1 MQNSIDPA
9 ALKKI
14 KTLRKEL
21 HRHNYLYYVFDNPE
35 ISDAAYDRMMKEL
48 MELESAFPEFKSPD
62 SPTARVGALPLDKFE
77 SVAHFVPMLS
87 LDNGFSDSDII
98 DFDRRI
104 KKLLN
109 TEDAI
114 LYTVEPKLDGIA
126 VELVYEDGRLTLA
139 STRGDGFRGERITP
153 NVKTIGSVPLLLQ
166 DTYEQTRPPLLEVRG
181 EVFIGRQGFN
191 RLNNQRLDQD
201 LPPFANARNAAA
213 GSLRQLDST
222 VTAKRPLEMFVY
234 GVGRAFDFGVESH
247 GEILAALKRLG
258 FRINPLVRSGIT
270 IKEALDTYREFEEKR
285 PLLPYDIDG
294 MVIKVDN
301 FSYQQLLG
309 ATSRSPRWAIAYKF
323 KAEQET
329 TRVLNIEVQV
339 GRTGTLTP
347 VAHLD
352 PVNVGGVTVSR
363 ATLHNEDEI
372 IRKDIRVG
380 DTVFVQR
387 AGDVIPEVVK
397 VVESKR
403 TGQETIF
410 NMPKTCPVCG
420 ADTFRV
426 KGEAATRCINIT
438 CPAQVK
444 ERIKHFASKGAFD
457 IEGMGDKLINQLV
470 DKGLISSYADIIGL
484 SKDTLQALERMG
496 PKSGENIINAIKKS
510 KRITFKR
517 FLYALGIRHVGEHVA
532 GIIASRFKNIDS
544 LADATPEDLAS
555 LEGIGPVV
563 AESAVRFFRQDENR
577 KALNKIMDSGVHV
590 YFEGEKKQGAV
601 SDKSFVLTGALESM
615 TRSQAKKMIE
625 TAGGRVTGS
634 VSRSTDYLVVGAS
647 PGSKL
652 DQAKKLGVEIIDE
665 AALLMYLKI
674 QR

>member
-1 MQNSIDPA
+1 MQNSIEPA

-14 KTLRKEL
+14 ETLRREL
-21 HRHNYLYYVFDNPE
+21 HRHNYLYYVLDNPE
-35 ISDAAYDRMMKEL
+35 ISDAAYDRMMTEL

-62 SPTARVGALPLDKFE
+62 SPTARVGAPPLDKFE

-181 EVFIGRQGFN
+181 EVFIGKQGFN
-191 RLNNQRLDQD
+191 RLNNERLDQD
-201 LPPFANARNAAA
+201 LPTFANARNAAA

-258 FRINPLVRSGIT
+258 FRINPLVRSGTT
-270 IKEALDTYREFEEKR
+270 IKEVLDTYREFEEKR
-285 PLLPYDIDG
+285 SQLPYDIDG

-301 FSYQQLLG
+301 LSYQQLLG

-329 TRVLNIEVQV
+329 TQVLNIEVQV

-470 DKGLISSYADIIGL
+470 DKGLLSSYADIFGL
-484 SKDTLQALERMG
+484 SEDTLQALERMG
-496 PKSGENIINAIKKS
+496 PKSAENIINAIKKS
-510 KRITFKR
+510 KRISFKR
-517 FLYALGIRHVGEHVA
+517 FLYGLGIRHVGEHVA

-544 LADATPEDLAS
+544 LAGATPEDLAF

-615 TRSQAKKMIE
+615 TRSQAKKLIE

>member
-1 MQNSIDPA
+1 MQNSIEPA

-14 KTLRKEL
+14 ETLRKEL
-21 HRHNYLYYVFDNPE
+21 HRHNYLYYVLDNPE
-35 ISDAAYDRMMKEL
+35 ISDAEYDRMMKEL
-48 MELESAFPEFKSPD
+48 KELESAFPEFKSPD
-62 SPTARVGALPLDKFE
+62 SPTARVGAPPLDKFE

-181 EVFIGRQGFN
+181 EVFIGKQGFN
-191 RLNNQRLDQD
+191 RLNNERLDQD
-201 LPPFANARNAAA
+201 LPTFANARNAAA

-222 VTAKRPLEMFVY
+222 VTAKRPLEIFVY

-270 IKEALDTYREFEEKR
+270 IKEALGTYREFEAER

-301 FSYQQLLG
+301 LSYQQLLG

-470 DKGLISSYADIIGL
+470 DKGLLSSYADIFGL
-484 SKDTLQALERMG
+484 SEDTLQALERMG
-496 PKSGENIINAIKKS
+496 PKSAENIINAIKKS
-510 KRITFKR
+510 KRISFKR

-544 LADATPEDLAS
+544 LAGATPEDLAS

-615 TRSQAKKMIE
+615 TRSQAKKLIE

-665 AALLMYLKI
+665 AALLMYLKK

>member
-1 MQNSIDPA
+1 MQNSIEPA

-14 KTLRKEL
+14 ETLRKKL
-21 HRHNYLYYVFDNPE
+21 HRHNYLYYVLDNPE

>member
-1 MQNSIDPA
+1 MQNSIDPAALKKIKTLRKELHRHNYPA

-62 SPTARVGALPLDKFE
+62 SPTARVGAPPLDKFE

-87 LDNGFSDSDII
+87 LDNAFSDSDII

-109 TEDAI
+109 TKEPI
-114 LYTVEPKLDGIA
+114 RYTVEPKLDGIA

-166 DTYEQTRPPLLEVRG
+166 DTYERTRPPLLEVRG
-181 EVFIGRQGFN
+181 EVFIGRQGFD
-191 RLNNQRLDQD
+191 RLNNERLDRD
-201 LPPFANARNAAA
+201 LPTFANARNAAA

-222 VTAKRPLEMFVY
+222 VTAKRPLEMYVY
-234 GVGRAFDFGVESH
+234 GVGRAFDFGIESH
-247 GEILAALKRLG
+247 GQILAALKKLG

-270 IKEALDTYREFEEKR
+270 IKDALDTYREFEEKR

-352 PVNVGGVTVSR
+352 PVSVGGVTVSR

-397 VVESKR
+397 SKR
-403 TGQETIF
+403 TGRETLF

-470 DKGLISSYADIIGL
+470 DKGLLSSYGDIFSL
-484 SKDTLQALERMG
+484 SEDTLQALERMG
-496 PKSGENIINAIKKS
+496 TKSAENIINAIQKK
-510 KRITFKR
+510 
-517 FLYALGIRHVGEHVA
+517 E
-532 GIIASRFKNIDS
+532 
-544 LADATPEDLAS
+544 
-555 LEGIGPVV
+555 
-563 AESAVRFFRQDENR
+563 
-577 KALNKIMDSGVHV
+577 
-590 YFEGEKKQGAV
+590 
-601 SDKSFVLTGALESM
+601 
-615 TRSQAKKMIE
+615 
-625 TAGGRVTGS
+625 
-634 VSRSTDYLVVGAS
+634 
-647 PGSKL
+647 
-652 DQAKKLGVEIIDE
+652 
-665 AALLMYLKI
+665 
-674 QR
+674 

>member
-1 MQNSIDPA
+1 MQNSIEPA

-14 KTLRKEL
+14 ETLRKEL
-21 HRHNYLYYVFDNPE
+21 HRHNYLYYVLDNPE

-48 MELESAFPEFKSPD
+48 MELESAFPEFKIPD
-62 SPTARVGALPLDKFE
+62 SPTARVGAPPLDKFE

-126 VELVYEDGRLTLA
+126 VELVYENGRLTLA

-166 DTYEQTRPPLLEVRG
+166 DTYEQSRPPLLEVRG
-181 EVFIGRQGFN
+181 EVFIGKQGFN
-191 RLNNQRLDQD
+191 RLNNERLDQD
-201 LPPFANARNAAA
+201 LPTFANARNAAA

-222 VTAKRPLEMFVY
+222 VTAKRPLEIFVY

-285 PLLPYDIDG
+285 HLLPYDIDG

-301 FSYQQLLG
+301 LSYQQLLG

-470 DKGLISSYADIIGL
+470 DKGLLSSYADIFGL
-484 SKDTLQALERMG
+484 SKDTLQVLERMG
-496 PKSGENIINAIKKS
+496 PKSAENIINAIKKS
-510 KRITFKR
+510 KRISFKR

-544 LADATPEDLAS
+544 LAGATPEDLAS
-555 LEGIGPVV
+555 LEGVGPVV

-577 KALNKIMDSGVHV
+577 KALNKIMDSGVYV

-665 AALLMYLKI
+665 AALLMYLKK